1 MKATACSC
9 RAACLSC
16 PFLVSDMS
24 AKFGDFRNESA
35 MLREVLNH
43 SLFFVEEPLKLIL
56 HFKRLLPLP
65 NTYASM
71 SLPVVDGP
79 ADGQQALERD
89 AHDEEGLA
97 GHHDILQRVD
107 EVREERDV
115 ERRAEA
121 EGVVQDHQQQE
132 GDLDDGEADQT
143 LVEGRDHLQPVAA
156 ALMLI
161 SI

>member
-1 MKATACSC
+1 M
-9 RAACLSC
+9 
-16 PFLVSDMS
+16 
-24 AKFGDFRNESA
+24 
-35 MLREVLNH
+35 
-43 SLFFVEEPLKLIL
+43 
-56 HFKRLLPLP
+56 
-65 NTYASM
+65 
-71 SLPVVDGP
+71 DGP

-115 ERRAEA
+115 ERGAEA

-156 ALMLI
+156 LMALMLI

>member
-1 MKATACSC
+1 M
-9 RAACLSC
+9 
-16 PFLVSDMS
+16 
-24 AKFGDFRNESA
+24 
-35 MLREVLNH
+35 
-43 SLFFVEEPLKLIL
+43 
-56 HFKRLLPLP
+56 
-65 NTYASM
+65 
-71 SLPVVDGP
+71 DGS

-115 ERRAEA
+115 ERGAEA
-121 EGVVQDHQQQE
+121 EGVVQDDQQQE

-161 SI
+161 II